1 MSMNTSAEAQLRG
14 AADQVWYA
22 VWLIE
27 WASDSGDALHDTLA
41 QALAHGLALLR
52 TEGGCYRLLTE
63 MNS

>member
-14 AADQVWYA
+14 AADQAWSA

-27 WASDSGDALHDTLA
+27 WASDSGDAVHDAL
-41 QALAHGLALLR
+41 QALAQGLALLHSQ
-52 TEGGCYRLLTE
+52 GGRYRLLTE